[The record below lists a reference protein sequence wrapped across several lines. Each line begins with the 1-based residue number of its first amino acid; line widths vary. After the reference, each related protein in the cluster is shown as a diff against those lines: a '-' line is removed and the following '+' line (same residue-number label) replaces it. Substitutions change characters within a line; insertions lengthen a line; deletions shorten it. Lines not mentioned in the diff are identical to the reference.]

1 MLKLKIKFCDF
12 HTHFNPEDNYIINT
26 LRKELDIEVTNNPEL
41 VIYSVFGYNHLK
53 YNCTRLFV
61 TGENILPDFNVCD
74 YAISFHYLNFKDRY
88 FRYPYY
94 MTCPDTYPFLF
105 QKKDGS
111 KILESKTE
119 FCNFIYSN
127 SDADPKRDEL
137 FHLINNYK
145 KVHSGGKHLNNINE
159 SVDNKKEFIEKYK
172 LTIAFENSSSPGYTT
187 EKLIEP
193 MQMNSI
199 PIYWGNNE
207 VSKEFNTASFINYHD
222 FNNNEDFL
230 KHIIEIDNN
239 DDLYI
244 KMMNQPWINVSH
256 PKEKDFI
263 AFIKKA
269 YKDGRKRPYGILQTI
284 YENQIKHFVKL
295 RDMYRI
301 GELITRPS
309 PTFYQKLKHSLF
321 KIVRKINKQLNILKK

>member
-1 MLKLKIKFCDF
+1 
-12 HTHFNPEDNYIINT
+12 
-26 LRKELDIEVTNNPEL
+26 
-41 VIYSVFGYNHLK
+41 
-53 YNCTRLFV
+53 
-61 TGENILPDFNVCD
+61 
-74 YAISFHYLNFKDRY
+74 
-88 FRYPYY
+88 
-94 MTCPDTYPFLF
+94 
-105 QKKDGS
+105 
-111 KILESKTE
+111 
-119 FCNFIYSN
+119 
-127 SDADPKRDEL
+127 
-137 FHLINNYK
+137 
-145 KVHSGGKHLNNINE
+145 
-159 SVDNKKEFIEKYK
+159 
-172 LTIAFENSSSPGYTT
+172 
-187 EKLIEP
+187 